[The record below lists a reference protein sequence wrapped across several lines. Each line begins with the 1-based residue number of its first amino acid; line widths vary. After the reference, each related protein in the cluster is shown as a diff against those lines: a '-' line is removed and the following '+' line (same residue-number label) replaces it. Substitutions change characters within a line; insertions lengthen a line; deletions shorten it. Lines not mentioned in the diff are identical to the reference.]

1 MSETQGAARVWTS
14 LDLIKWTADYFRK
27 KEVDSPRLQ
36 AELLLAEVLG
46 CDRVRL
52 YVDFEKPVAPE
63 HLEKF
68 RAFVK
73 RRGELREPL
82 QYVMGHA
89 PFLGLKLKVT
99 PAVLIPRPESEE
111 LAAWGVERLK
121 ERAGEELKAVDLG
134 TGSGCLALYTAAQDP
149 RTKVWAVDASAAAL
163 EVARENGT
171 ALNLSERVTW
181 LEGDLFAPLPAEL
194 RGRVGL
200 LLSNPPYID
209 PAERSGLQPE
219 VRDHEPAQALF
230 AEDAGR
236 AVLNRI
242 VDGAGAWLEGSGWM
256 GLEIAPA
263 HADALCARL
272 EARGE
277 FEAVEVARDLYGKD
291 RFIRARK
298 RA

>member
-99 PAVLIPRPESEE
+99 PAVLIPRPETEE

-134 TGSGCLALYTAAQDP
+134 TGSGCLALYTAAQDL
-149 RTKVWAVDASAAAL
+149 RTKVWAVDANAAAL

-230 AEDAGR
+230 AEAAGR
-236 AVLNRI
+236 AVLDRI
-242 VDGAGAWLEGSGWM
+242 VDEAGAWLESGGWM

-263 HADALCARL
+263 HADALSARID
-272 EARGE
+272 ARGD
-277 FEAVEVARDLYGKD
+277 FEAVEVARDLNGKD